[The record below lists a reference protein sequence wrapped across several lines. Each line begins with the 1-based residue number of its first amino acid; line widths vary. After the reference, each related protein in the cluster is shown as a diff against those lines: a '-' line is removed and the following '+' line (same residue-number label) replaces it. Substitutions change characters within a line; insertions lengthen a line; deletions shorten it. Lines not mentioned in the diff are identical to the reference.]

1 MVKTDRRGLWTAPAL
16 VLVASW
22 PLMAQEEEGAA
33 STVRASETLRSRQTA
48 VAVTVDGSQRV
59 SYRQGTRIVSLARVT
74 DRALIEGKQGYEIV
88 RVEPDRSPRVVAQA
102 ARTEGEIPIFVTD
115 TGSLQAP
122 VGGVILVLSESWGP
136 GEVEAFLVEHGLD
149 ESVTPVEW
157 RKNGYVVSTVPGTF
171 AVELANRLASLGGVD
186 LAVPNFWTEAV
197 PR

>member
-1 MVKTDRRGLWTAPAL
+1 MVKTHRRGLWTTPAL

-33 STVRASETLRSRQTA
+33 STVMASETLRSRQTA
-48 VAVTVDGSQRV
+48 IAVTVDESQRV
-59 SYRQGTRIVSLARVT
+59 SYRRGARIVSMARIT

-88 RVEPDRSPRVVAQA
+88 RVDPDRTPRVVAQA

-115 TGSLQAP
+115 TGELQAP
-122 VGGVILVLSESWGP
+122 IGGVILILSESWGP

-157 RKNGYVVSTVPGTF
+157 RKNGYIVSTVPGAF
-171 AVELANRLASLGGVD
+171 AVELASRLAGLAGVD
-186 LAVPNFWTEAV
+186 LAVPNLWTEV
-197 PR
+197 VSR